1 MTREEGERKLIE
13 TGKKI
18 PPHFSMHLT
27 QSQSDPHC
35 RLTTPR
41 GEKKKKNRLQPYQL
55 NRSST
60 ARKTAHQSQLEQCF
74 QTGLKFTTVRAKNE

>member
-41 GEKKKKNRLQPYQL
+41 GEEKKKTACSPTNSTVPQQRERLRIS
-55 NRSST
+55 RSWSNVSKQ
-60 ARKTAHQSQLEQCF
+60 A
-74 QTGLKFTTVRAKNE
+74 